1 MLVTRKQALAEGL
14 MYYFTGKP
22 CKHGHISRRFTNG
35 RQCAE
40 CNNARHRLENIT
52 PEQLERKREANRIT
66 QWKQGQTKQGL
77 ARQVAIVRKNVLKRK
92 NRVPVWSE
100 DEAIREFYQNCPEG
114 YHVDHDWPL
123 CGKLVSGLH
132 VLSNL
137 RYLPAL
143 ENTRKGIKWDQ
154 DKACLDYF
162 DEVRRLCARNNN
174 H

>member
-1 MLVTRKQALAEGL
+1 MLGTDW
-14 MYYFTGKP
+14 
-22 CKHGHISRRFTNG
+22 
-35 RQCAE
+35 
-40 CNNARHRLENIT
+40 ENIT

-123 CGKLVSGLH
+123 CGELVSGI
-132 VLSNL
+132 
-137 RYLPAL
+137 AC
-143 ENTRKGIKWDQ
+143 IKQ
-154 DKACLDYF
+154 S
-162 DEVRRLCARNNN
+162 
-174 H
+174 